1 MKEKE
6 VAAITQTISNRITCV
21 LGDNVNQREK
31 IWKDFHQLYALRSK
45 IAHGSDVKKW
55 LETDGKEKRK
65 QEWVELFEEVCRKS
79 IYRLLLIYIKT
90 QLSKDEILDR
100 IQKLLLS
107 GKFYKN
113 LKF

>member
-1 MKEKE
+1 MALYTKLFCSFVHIVLQRFGEEESMK
-6 VAAITQTISNRITCV
+6 
-21 LGDNVNQREK
+21 
-31 IWKDFHQLYALRSK
+31 
-45 IAHGSDVKKW
+45 HGSDVKKW